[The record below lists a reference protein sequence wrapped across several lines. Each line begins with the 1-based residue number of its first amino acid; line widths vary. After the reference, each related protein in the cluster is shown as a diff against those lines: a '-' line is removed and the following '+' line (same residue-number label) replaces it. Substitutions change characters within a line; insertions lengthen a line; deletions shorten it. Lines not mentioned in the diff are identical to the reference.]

1 MPKTDILKT
10 KKMDKYFCYAEL
22 AAHEK
27 EGEDF
32 ERVVCIRDKASV
44 AIIAPHAGGIE
55 PKTGDIA
62 QGIAG
67 TEMSYYCFCGT
78 KRNGN
83 KDLHITSHNFDE
95 PDCVKLVSSH
105 RWVVAI
111 HGCKEDSA
119 QVFLGGLDR
128 KLINDL
134 TSALNNVGIMAK
146 TFGHKY
152 TATSP
157 KNICNLGI
165 TTAGVQFELSL
176 PFRQGSRV
184 PAFVTAV
191 RDVLLKRQNG
201 S

>member
-1 MPKTDILKT
+1 
-10 KKMDKYFCYAEL
+10 MDKYFCYAEL
-22 AAHEK
+22 AAYEK
-27 EGEDF
+27 EGEYF

-44 AIIAPHAGGIE
+44 VIIAPHAGGIE

-62 QGIAG
+62 QDIAG
-67 TEMSYYCFCGT
+67 TEMSYYCFRGT

-95 PDCVKLVSSH
+95 PDCVKLVSTH

-111 HGCKEDSA
+111 HGCKEDGK

-134 TSALNNVGIMAK
+134 ASALNNVGIMAK
-146 TFGHKY
+146 TSDHKY

-165 TTAGVQFELSL
+165 TKEGVQFELSL
-176 PFRQGSRV
+176 PFRKGSRV
-184 PAFVTAV
+184 PAFVTVV

-201 S
+201 TYPIDSKAL